1 VAILEQR
8 LFYTGES
15 QPGGTLGISLLG
27 LPFLWGHDLT
37 ELCCYLEAEFERPV
51 RLQVIMGPR

>member
-27 LPFLWGHDLT
+27 LPFLWGYDLT
-37 ELCCYLEAEFERPV
+37 ELRCYLEAE
-51 RLQVIMGPR
+51 